1 MQIYPNKLKAAIE
14 QSLASFYLIFGDEPQ
29 QKLEAIQN
37 IRTVAL
43 KQGFDERQ
51 SLTVDSQ
58 FNWDSLVEATQTLSL
73 FSSKQFIELELP
85 TGKPG
90 TEGSKVLSMLA
101 AQGNHDLLIVIH
113 GAKIGKDVQSSKW
126 FKLLDKTGV
135 YIPCYPLEGNQ
146 LQQWLAQQMQ
156 IEGLQA
162 SKEICQLLADFCEGN
177 LLAAKQEVQKL
188 ALLYPSGKLSLEQV
202 EQAVVDQSRFTVF
215 HLIDVLLAGEA
226 QKAVKMLYRLESEG
240 IEPNIILWALTREW
254 QTLQAL
260 LFTQQSG
267 QAPNWNQHRIWGNR
281 QALYLSALK
290 RLDLAQLHALQKKL
304 TTLDFAIKQSQ
315 ILRPYIELCH
325 LCLLFMSYNLDALPL
340 DYGLSD

>member
-1 MQIYPNKLKAAIE
+1 MQIYPNRLKAAIE
-14 QSLASFYLIFGDEPQ
+14 QRLAPFYLIFGDEPQ

-90 TEGSKVLSMLA
+90 AEGSKVLSMLA
-101 AQGNHDLLIVIH
+101 AQGNNDLLIVIN

-156 IEGLQA
+156 VEGLQA

-260 LFTQQSG
+260 LFAQQSG

-290 RLDLAQLHALQKKL
+290 RLDLTHLHALQKKL

-315 ILRPYIELCH
+315 ILRPYVELCH
-325 LCLLFMSYNLDALPL
+325 LCLLFMPYNLDALPL